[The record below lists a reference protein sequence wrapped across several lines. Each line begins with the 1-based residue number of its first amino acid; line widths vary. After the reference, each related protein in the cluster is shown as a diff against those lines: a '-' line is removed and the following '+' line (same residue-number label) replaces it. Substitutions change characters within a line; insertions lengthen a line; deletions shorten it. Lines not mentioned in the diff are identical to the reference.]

1 MNSISLKA
9 YAKINIGLDVTGK
22 LPDGYHL
29 VKMIMQNIDLYDEV
43 VLTENV
49 SGDIRLDMNVDFLP
63 TDERN
68 LAYKAAKLMKE
79 DFGIDRGID
88 IYIRKNIP
96 AAAGMAGG
104 STDAAAVMTGM
115 NKLFDLNID
124 KNILMEHGLKLGA
137 DVPYC
142 IMGGTAL
149 AEGIGEKLTQ
159 LSPCPDCY
167 VLVAKPDISVST
179 AYVYTNLVL
188 DDTTVHPD
196 IDMVRNALESGDIR
210 TAAKNMG
217 NLLENV
223 TQKEYPVISE
233 IKHIMDDNGALGS
246 LMSGSGPTVFG
257 LFDDYG
263 TALECLAAVDKSD
276 KAKDIHLVKVCNGGM
291 E

>member
-124 KNILMEHGLKLGA
+124 RNILMEHGLKLGA

-210 TAAKNMG
+210 TAAQNMG

-257 LFDDYG
+257 LFDDYD
-263 TALECLAAVDKSD
+263 TASECLAAVDKSD
-276 KAKDIHLVKVCNGGM
+276 KAKDIHLVKVCNGGL

>member
-124 KNILMEHGLKLGA
+124 RNILMEHGFKLGA

-210 TAAKNMG
+210 TAAQNMG